1 MRVIIGLHPKVVLLE
16 RNGTMNVRSNNPAAF
31 GERSAARAGACKSGA
46 RLVLGLGLV
55 FFLAT
60 CVSDLELIPLE
71 EFSCSKRRLDVASG
85 MYDEAK
91 EMLRIHFKE
100 RHNSSLVI
108 AYYLSQDAEAL
119 SKSIRRCFD
128 FSDIS
133 RERAISLIRANR
145 IFRRVLVVNM
155 RDTDPYVMIS
165 ILGSQYDTVFK
176 SDIH

>member
-1 MRVIIGLHPKVVLLE
+1 
-16 RNGTMNVRSNNPAAF
+16 MNAQSNYPLAF
-31 GERSAARAGACKSGA
+31 GERCAARAGPCKAGA
-46 RLVLGLGLV
+46 RLALGLGLA
-55 FFLAT
+55 LLLSA
-60 CVSDLELIPLE
+60 CVGDLELIQREPL
-71 EFSCSKRRLDVASG
+71 SCTKRRLDVASG

-108 AYYLSQDAEAL
+108 AYYLSQDSEAL
-119 SKSIRRCFD
+119 SKSIRKCPD
-128 FSDIS
+128 FGEIPK
-133 RERAISLIRANR
+133 ERAVSLIRANR

>member
-1 MRVIIGLHPKVVLLE
+1 MKARLKYPL
-16 RNGTMNVRSNNPAAF
+16 AF
-31 GERSAARAGACKSGA
+31 GERCAARACAYKAGA
-46 RLVLGLGLV
+46 RLALGLGLV
-55 FFLAT
+55 LLLAA
-60 CVSDLELIPLE
+60 CVGDLELIQPE
-71 EFSCSKRRLDVASG
+71 PFSCTKRRLDVASG

-108 AYYLSQDAEAL
+108 AYYLSQDSEAL
-119 SKSIRRCFD
+119 SKSIRRCID
-128 FSDIS
+128 FGEIS
-133 RERAISLIRANR
+133 KERAISLIRANR

-165 ILGSQYDTVFK
+165 ILGSQYDSVFK